1 MAKKKFVVG
10 TRDSIL
16 ARLQTD
22 LVLKILKEKFSNLE
36 FEIIAVKTSGDKI
49 LHKPLAE
56 LGGRGVFVKELE
68 ESLLRKEVD
77 FVVHSLKDLPTEIPQ
92 HLNLAAT
99 INRADPRDVLLG
111 KSRLKFNELPSGSRV
126 ATSSRRRAAQLAA
139 IRTDIQFVDI
149 RGNIQTR
156 LRKLEEGQCD
166 AMILAAAGLE
176 RLELADR
183 ISQYFEPDEC
193 VPAVGQGA
201 LGIECHED
209 NNELLLLLEQIND
222 EVVWACTSAERA
234 LLNQLGGGCS
244 VPVGALAQMLDD
256 GSGRIELR
264 AVVASMDGKQVYR
277 AYATGTLGE
286 AESMGKKLAEELSSQ
301 GAGAVIE
308 SLLNQNIGE
317 VSPP

>member
-1 MAKKKFVVG
+1 MVAKKKFVVG

-22 LVLKILKEKFSNLE
+22 LALKFLHDKFPDLE
-36 FEIIAVKTSGDKI
+36 FDIIAVKTSGDKI

-77 FVVHSLKDLPTEIPQ
+77 FVVHSLKDLPTEIPTG
-92 HLNLAAT
+92 LKLAAT

-111 KSRLKFNELPSGSRV
+111 RTKQEFAELPSGARV

-139 IRTDIQFVDI
+139 IRTDLEFVDI

-176 RLELADR
+176 RLGLADR
-183 ISQYFEPDEC
+183 ISQYFEPSQC

-201 LGIECHED
+201 LGIECHEE
-209 NNELLLLLEQIND
+209 NAEMLELLKQIND
-222 EVVWACTSAERA
+222 PIVWACTSAERA

-244 VPVGALAQMLDD
+244 VPVGALAQQKED
-256 GSGRIELR
+256 GKIELH
-264 AVVASMDGKQVYR
+264 AVVASMDGKQVYKGSVHGD
-277 AYATGTLGE
+277 ANE
-286 AESMGKKLAEELSSQ
+286 AEELGKKLAQELSRQ
-301 GAGAVIE
+301 GATQVIE
-308 SLLNQNIGE
+308 KLLNQSIGE
-317 VSPP
+317 VSAP